1 MRIVSWK
8 HGPAGLPLPVGIVSN
23 STCARA
29 PVSHPSIGDPLGE
42 GSYNT
47 IFGIVMFRRA
57 AGPCGRSEHARDQ
70 EAHAQCDNDSA
81 TDSSTHRGP
90 VSLPAH
96 APRLWE
102 NRTEEVAEIL
112 IVSSRTAS

>member
-1 MRIVSWK
+1 
-8 HGPAGLPLPVGIVSN
+8 
-23 STCARA
+23 
-29 PVSHPSIGDPLGE
+29 
-42 GSYNT
+42 
-47 IFGIVMFRRA
+47 
-57 AGPCGRSEHARDQ
+57 
-70 EAHAQCDNDSA
+70 
-81 TDSSTHRGP
+81 